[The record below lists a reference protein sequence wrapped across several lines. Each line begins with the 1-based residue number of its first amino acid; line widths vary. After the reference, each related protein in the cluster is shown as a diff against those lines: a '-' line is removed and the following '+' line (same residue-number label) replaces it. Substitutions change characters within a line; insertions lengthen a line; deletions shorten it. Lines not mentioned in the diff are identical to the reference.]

1 MKEDDERMCIYKVW
15 SLEFL
20 FDLKS
25 NDISPFPSFHCFT
38 ISRKDSDNYEEDESN
53 MINFSS
59 RSPGFVCDMQLW
71 RNVVIVKLIDTDVN
85 STSSLAIAHN
95 VLYKL
100 GLGNHFIFD
109 CLINSIFHL

>member
-15 SLEFL
+15 SLEFE

-38 ISRKDSDNYEEDESN
+38 ISRKDSDNEEDESN

-100 GLGNHFIFD
+100 GLGNHFICD
-109 CLINSIFHL
+109 RLINSNFDL